1 MRTWFLLGLLL
12 GCASPQPRGAVAD
25 SPAAVSPAAG
35 AEATLERAAAAP
47 PAASATV
54 ELVESWPLET
64 TLDHADI
71 RDAADVWPEMIAAA
85 RERIDLAEFYVS
97 IGPRLEPIIAALE
110 KAAARG
116 VQVRVL
122 ADSKFAGTYPETL
135 DRLAAHGASVR
146 RWKPPTGGVLHAKYF
161 IVDRREG
168 YLGSQN
174 FDWRSLE
181 QIQELGVRFRGP
193 GEVRALEDIF
203 ETDWALAGGAP
214 RPPSPPAYAFGDT
227 TLIASPREL
236 LPDPRL
242 WDLPALVALL
252 DSARRSIKVQV
263 LTYRAD
269 IPELR
274 AALDRA
280 AARGVQIQLLISNW
294 VLRHPENLDGL
305 PGEVR
310 ILSIPQLPSGF
321 IPFAR
326 VAHAKFCVV
335 DGERAWV
342 GTSNWEHDY
351 FFKSRNVGLLL
362 GGGPLPKRLAAFF
375 DGDWASQY
383 ATSAGTAPAPRVAQ

>member
-1 MRTWFLLGLLL
+1 MNCWSLLAVLLV
-12 GCASPQPRGAVAD
+12 GCASAR
-25 SPAAVSPAAG
+25 PAAEP
-35 AEATLERAAAAP
+35 
-47 PAASATV
+47 V

-64 TLDHADI
+64 TLDHADL
-71 RDAADVWPEMIAAA
+71 RDAADVWPAMIAAA
-85 RERIDLAEFYVS
+85 RAHIEIAEFYVS
-97 IGPRLEPIIAALE
+97 IGPRLEPVIAALE
-110 KAAARG
+110 QAAARG

-135 DRLAAHGASVR
+135 ERLAAHGAAVR

-161 IVDRREG
+161 LVDGREG

-181 QIQELGVRFRGP
+181 QIQELGVRFTVP
-193 GEVRALEDIF
+193 ADVRALQDIF

-214 RPPSPPAYAFGDT
+214 RPPPPAAYGFGET
-227 TLIASPREL
+227 TLVASPRGL
-236 LPDPRL
+236 LPDEKL
-242 WDLPALVALL
+242 WDLPALVRLL
-252 DSARRSIKVQV
+252 DSARQTIQVQL

-280 AARGVQIQLLISNW
+280 FHRGVKIQLLISNW

-310 ILSIPQLPSGF
+310 ILSIPQLASGF

-326 VAHAKFCVV
+326 VSHAKFCVV
-335 DGERAWV
+335 DGARAWV

-351 FFKSRNVGLLL
+351 FFKSRNVGLLID
-362 GGGPLPKRLAAFF
+362 GGPLPARLGAFF
-375 DGDWASQY
+375 AQDWASPY
-383 ATSAGTAPAPRVAQ
+383 ASTAAAAPAPRVGE

>member
-1 MRTWFLLGLLL
+1 MKAWVLFALI
-12 GCASPQPRGAVAD
+12 GCASPQPR
-25 SPAAVSPAAG
+25 VSPQPA
-35 AEATLERAAAAP
+35 RAAAAP
-47 PAASATV
+47 PAQPV

-64 TLDHADI
+64 TLDHADV
-71 RDAADVWPEMIAAA
+71 RDAAEVWPEMIAAA
-85 RERIDLAEFYVS
+85 HARIDLAEFYVS
-97 IGPRLEPIIAALE
+97 NGPRLEPVIAALE
-110 KAAARG
+110 QASARG
-116 VQVRVL
+116 VRVRII
-122 ADSKFAGTYPETL
+122 ADLKFSETYPETL
-135 DRLAAHGASVR
+135 DRLAAHGAVVR

-161 IVDRREG
+161 VIDGREA

-181 QIQELGVRFRGP
+181 QIQELGVRFRVP
-193 GEVRALEDIF
+193 DDVRALEDIF

-214 RPPSPPAYAFGDT
+214 AETRSKPSTPYEFGTT
-227 TLIASPREL
+227 TLIASPRGL
-236 LPDPRL
+236 LPDERR
-242 WDLPALVALL
+242 WELPALVELL
-252 DSARRSIKVQV
+252 DSARRTIKVQV

-280 AARGVQIQLLISNW
+280 SGRGVHIQLLISNW

-310 ILSIPQLPSGF
+310 ILSIPLLSTGF

-326 VAHAKFCVV
+326 VSHAKFCVV

-351 FFKSRNVGLLL
+351 FYQSRNVGLLL
-362 GGGPLPKRLAAFF
+362 DGGPLPKRLDAFF
-375 DGDWASQY
+375 EQDWSSPY
-383 ATSAGTAPAPRVAQ
+383 ATSIAAAPAPRVGK